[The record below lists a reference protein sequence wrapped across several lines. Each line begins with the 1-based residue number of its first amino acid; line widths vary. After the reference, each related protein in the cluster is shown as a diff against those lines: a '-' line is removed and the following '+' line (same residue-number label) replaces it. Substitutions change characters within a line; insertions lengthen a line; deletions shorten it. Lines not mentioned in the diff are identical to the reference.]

1 MEFEEEFE
9 LEHLLFHHRKCRSCF
24 EVKDLMSDFYK
35 TRRGSGPSAYSYEC
49 KQCTKKRV
57 LNARKAEQKVR
68 EWEYPDWQC
77 VRSLFPQCKDTK

>member
-1 MEFEEEFE
+1 MDFDEEFE

-24 EVKDLMSDFYK
+24 KVKDLMSDFYK

-68 EWEYPDWQC
+68 KWEYPDW
-77 VRSLFPQCKDTK
+77 

>member
-9 LEHLLFHHRKCRSCF
+9 LEHLLFQHRKCRSCF
-24 EVKDLMSDFYK
+24 KVKDLMSDFYK

-57 LNARKAEQKVR
+57 SNARKTVVNKMTTNIFGK
-68 EWEYPDWQC
+68 WEYPDW
-77 VRSLFPQCKDTK
+77 